1 MFLKMSLKSVYPF
14 GPLKLKQL
22 TNILS
27 QQHII
32 ISIPVDSRN
41 TYYSVWVYHNLFIN
55 QISTICIHLRIF
67 IFNVAPLKLTS
78 DYPSF
83 EFINL
88 KSVLILGFFA
98 LVSFDSTKI
107 RKIEVV
113 IFCIINI
120 CEEKNATDYKS

>member
-1 MFLKMSLKSVYPF
+1 M
-14 GPLKLKQL
+14 
-22 TNILS
+22 
-27 QQHII
+27 
-32 ISIPVDSRN
+32 
-41 TYYSVWVYHNLFIN
+41 YSFEDFHF
-55 QISTICIHLRIF
+55 QCST
-67 IFNVAPLKLTS
+67 LKLTS